1 METTTPMAAGLDAGS
16 TEQIRTNLRETK
28 GWMKF
33 LGIVAIIAGALEA
46 LTIVGIVIAW
56 LPIWIGVLMTQAASR
71 ADEFVTKASPA
82 DLIEYHSKLKTI
94 FTILGIVAII
104 GLIAAAIAIIIA
116 LIVLIA
122 GGFALLNYW

>member
-1 METTTPMAAGLDAGS
+1 MDTPTPLATGLDATT
-16 TEQIRTNLRETK
+16 TEQIRSNIKETK
-28 GWMKF
+28 GWMKL
-33 LGIVAIIAGALEA
+33 LGILSIIGGALQA

-56 LPIWIGVLMTQAASR
+56 LPIWIGVLLTQAASK

-104 GLIAAAIAIIIA
+104 ALVGLGVALIIG

-122 GGFALLNYW
+122 GGFALLNY